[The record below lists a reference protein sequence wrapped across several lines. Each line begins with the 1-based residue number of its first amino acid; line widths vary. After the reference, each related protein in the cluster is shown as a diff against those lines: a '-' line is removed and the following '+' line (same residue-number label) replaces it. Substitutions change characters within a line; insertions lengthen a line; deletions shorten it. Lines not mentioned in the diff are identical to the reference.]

1 MQDEE
6 ISENRQIKLP
16 FYKQCPPHPEED
28 EYPIIVEIKETGD
41 KIAPN
46 SGTDRKFQDLLAW
59 RSLPIDM

>member
-46 SGTDRKFQDLLAW
+46 SGTDRKF
-59 RSLPIDM
+59 